1 MKNGVDTFAIQNGN
15 ECWAKDKNYNKLG
28 APGIIDPL
36 KCLDGRGGILRN
48 DVYHIVKTG
57 RFHLIDQSLFLTYE
71 ERDKMRR

>member
-15 ECWAKDKNYNKLG
+15 ECWAKDKNAINHYNKLG

-57 RFHLIDQSLFLTYE
+57 KFHLIDQSLLLTQ
-71 ERDKMRR
+71 RI